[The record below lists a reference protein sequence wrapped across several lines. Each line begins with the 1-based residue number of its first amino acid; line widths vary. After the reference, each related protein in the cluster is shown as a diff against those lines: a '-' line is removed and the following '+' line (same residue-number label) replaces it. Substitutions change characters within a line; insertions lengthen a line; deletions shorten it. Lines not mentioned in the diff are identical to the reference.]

1 MSQTKGGISER
12 ILFVK
17 VPKGPDSEEGRQRL
31 ATILRLWDELKA
43 VRHDPEKYYAL
54 IERIRR
60 EADAFRK
67 MLDADDPKA

>member
-1 MSQTKGGISER
+1 
-12 ILFVK
+12 
-17 VPKGPDSEEGRQRL
+17 VPQGPVSEEARQRL
-31 ATILRLWDELKA
+31 ATIQRLWDELKA

-67 MLDADDPKA
+67 LVDLDDPKS

>member
-1 MSQTKGGISER
+1 
-12 ILFVK
+12 
-17 VPKGPDSEEGRQRL
+17 L
-31 ATILRLWDELKA
+31 ATIQRLWDELKA

-67 MLDADDPKA
+67 LVDLDDPKS